1 VKVVRAGLLVF
12 LAGFIAAPI
21 PGDDLG
27 SCSESA
33 LTRANAAQ
41 HCRDRYRALC
51 GQANQCGLTFGAEC
65 NEAAVAAACD
75 TAFWPEGCAVAE
87 RDALHCIELLQELE
101 CDELA
106 NPVRDTNVDFCVF
119 CPSPGES

>member
-1 VKVVRAGLLVF
+1 MKVLRAAFLVF

-33 LTRANAAQ
+33 LTRADPAQ
-41 HCRDRYRALC
+41 HCRDRFRALC
-51 GQANQCGLTFGAEC
+51 GQASACGIPFGAEC
-65 NEAAVAAACD
+65 NEAAVSAACD
-75 TAFWPEGCAVAE
+75 TAFWPDGCAVAE

-101 CDELA
+101 CSELA
-106 NPVRDTNVDFCVF
+106 DPVRDTNVPFCEF
-119 CPSPGES
+119 CPPPEGS